1 MILKVAVLDYK
12 TIKPYLTMKNL
23 LIVLGVTFFLAFVNK
38 NTLIPLSIVS
48 VFVTIYLSYPFAVGE
63 QNGIDPLYR
72 ILGLTRKEVVLG
84 RYLWAF
90 SMNLI
95 GILFGL
101 LLSFLLSLLLSL
113 PFEFKEAV
121 AMLLGLF
128 LIFSLM
134 QAFQFPLFFKLGYM
148 KAKTVSYLPFM
159 LLGGVFVVLSGF
171 LDKVPHSFLLNAET
185 FFRES
190 FGLVLLFAILVWSI
204 VQGASVLFSLKG
216 YEKRS
221 F

>member
-12 TIKPYLTMKNL
+12 TIKPYLTLKNL
-23 LIVLGVTFFLAFVNK
+23 FIVLGVTFFLAFVNK
-38 NTLIPLSIVS
+38 NTLIPLSMVS

-95 GILFGL
+95 GILFGV
-101 LLSFLLSLLLSL
+101 LLSLLLSVLLSL
-113 PFEFKEAV
+113 PFDFKEAG

-128 LIFSLM
+128 FIFSLM

-171 LDKVPHSFLLNAET
+171 LDKIPLSFLMNAET

-190 FGLVLLFAILVWSI
+190 FGLVLLLAFLVWGVFQSL
-204 VQGASVLFSLKG
+204 SVLFSLQG

>member
-1 MILKVAVLDYK
+1 MILKVAVLDFK
-12 TIKPYLTMKNL
+12 TIKPYLTLKNL
-23 LIVLGVTFFLAFVNK
+23 FIVLGVTFFLAFVNK
-38 NTLIPLSIVS
+38 NTQIPLSIVS
-48 VFVTIYLSYPFAVGE
+48 VPVTIYLSYPFAVGE

-95 GILFGL
+95 GILFGV
-101 LLSFLLSLLLSL
+101 LLSLLLPMVLSL
-113 PFEFKEAV
+113 PFDLREA
-121 AMLLGLF
+121 AFTMLLLF
-128 LIFSLM
+128 FIFSLM

-159 LLGGVFVVLSGF
+159 FLGGVFVVLSGF
-171 LDKVPHSFLLNAET
+171 LDQVPLTILMNVET

-190 FGLVLLFAILVWSI
+190 FGLVLLLAVLVWGVFQSL
-204 VQGASVLFSLKG
+204 SVLFSLQG

>member
-134 QAFQFPLFFKLGYM
+134 QAFQFLLFFKLGYM

-159 LLGGVFVVLSGF
+159 FLGGVFVVLSGF
-171 LDKVPHSFLLNAET
+171 LDQVPLTFLMNVET

-190 FGLVLLFAILVWSI
+190 FGLVLLLAVLVWGVFQSL
-204 VQGASVLFSLKG
+204 SVLFSLQG

>member
-12 TIKPYLTMKNL
+12 TIKPYLTLKNL
-23 LIVLGVTFFLAFVNK
+23 FIVLGVTFFLAFVNK

-134 QAFQFPLFFKLGYM
+134 QAFQFLLFFKLGYM
-148 KAKTVSYLPFM
+148 NAKTVSYLPFM
-159 LLGGVFVVLSGF
+159 FLGGVFVVLSGF
-171 LDKVPHSFLLNAET
+171 LDQVPLTFLMNVET

-190 FGLVLLFAILVWSI
+190 FGLVLLLAVLVWGVFQSL
-204 VQGASVLFSLKG
+204 SVLFSLQG

>member
-23 LIVLGVTFFLAFVNK
+23 LIVLGVTFFLAYVNK

-128 LIFSLM
+128 LPFATVRIVRYRLQSVEVAVLGDLDRIVGAERERVG
-134 QAFQFPLFFKLGYM
+134 AFGEEAADLFD
-148 KAKTVSYLPFM
+148 
-159 LLGGVFVVLSGF
+159 
-171 LDKVPHSFLLNAET
+171 LDI
-185 FFRES
+185 
-190 FGLVLLFAILVWSI
+190 GI
-204 VQGASVLFSLKG
+204 
-216 YEKRS
+216 
-221 F
+221 

>member
-23 LIVLGVTFFLAFVNK
+23 FIVLGVTFFLAFVNK

-148 KAKTVSYLPFM
+148 KAKTVSYLPFIV
-159 LLGGVFVVLSGF
+159 LGGVFVVLSGF
-171 LDKVPHSFLLNAET
+171 IDKVPQTFLLNAET

-190 FGLVLLFAILVWSI
+190 FGLVLLFAFLVWSI

>member
-1 MILKVAVLDYK
+1 M
-12 TIKPYLTMKNL
+12 
-23 LIVLGVTFFLAFVNK
+23 
-38 NTLIPLSIVS
+38 SIVS

-95 GILFGL
+95 GILFGV
-101 LLSFLLSLLLSL
+101 LLSLLLSMVLSL
-113 PFEFKEAV
+113 PFDLREA
-121 AMLLGLF
+121 AFTMLLLF
-128 LIFSLM
+128 FIFSLM

-171 LDKVPHSFLLNAET
+171 LDKIPLSFLMNAET

-190 FGLVLLFAILVWSI
+190 FGLVLLLAFLVWGVFQSL
-204 VQGASVLFSLKG
+204 SVLFSLQG